1 MTPGPSGAAP
11 RPLRGLKGPRPAGP
25 GEFASGGT
33 VPLGF
38 PCDTQGAFLGTPRVY
53 PASDGDDDGD
63 GGRRA
68 RARPVLPL
76 NGDLRQEHFQ
86 SLLLPEFPCAGAEG
100 LQG

>member
-1 MTPGPSGAAP
+1 M
-11 RPLRGLKGPRPAGP
+11 
-25 GEFASGGT
+25 
-33 VPLGF
+33 
-38 PCDTQGAFLGTPRVY
+38 Y
-53 PASDGDDDGD
+53 PASDGDGD

-86 SLLLPEFPCAGAEG
+86 SLLLLLPEFPCAGAEG